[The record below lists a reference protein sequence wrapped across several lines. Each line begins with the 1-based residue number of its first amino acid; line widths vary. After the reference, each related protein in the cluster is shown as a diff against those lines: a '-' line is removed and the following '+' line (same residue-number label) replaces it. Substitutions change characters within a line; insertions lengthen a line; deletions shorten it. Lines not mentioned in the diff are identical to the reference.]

1 MMNENAI
8 PFPLNR
14 LYEEFFERGLKYFF
28 PFATFTP
35 LGSGPHGHEDA
46 RAGNAATCVLSLP
59 WLGSQYAFHNPVP
72 FTEHDVRMLESVSA
86 VLTTRYHMLRNADRT
101 GLDVERFWGLPEDRY
116 VSAFLDQRPYAE
128 RVQSRPDRIADAI
141 EVLRTSALTTYEN
154 RRISTG
160 ALLFGTAPDPC
171 HALPASPPHPLRY
184 SSALTRARS
193 FHRLSDGLNTLA
205 LVDQEGF
212 FVDVIDVQQ
221 WSAPYGT
228 LPVPVP
234 SPARYAAH
242 SRATLCGGHLCLILT
257 ATGEMKIFADGVQ
270 VLRFLD
276 GRWRI
281 TNAVE
286 KYRRWQQGLRNAPFA
301 DLLFVTAM
309 NLAEERR
316 GGLLVVL
323 DDPHAVSRLISHSD
337 LLSSTPSPH
346 PAPGHASKDQ
356 FHYLLRDKCVLTLPT
371 TILETIARIDGA
383 VILDTDAHLLAF
395 GAILHYPDL
404 AKVHPDNIEGGRAS
418 AAIAASRFGRALKIS
433 EDGLISC
440 YHHGQHLWDM

>member
-1 MMNENAI
+1 MMNENDT
-8 PFPLNR
+8 PFQLNR
-14 LYEEFFERGLKYFF
+14 LYEEFFERGLQYFF
-28 PFATFTP
+28 PFATFKP
-35 LGSGPHGHEDA
+35 IGSDPHGHADA
-46 RAGNAATCVLSLP
+46 MAGNAEPSMLSLP
-59 WLGSQYAFHNPVP
+59 WLGSQYAFHNNVP
-72 FTEHDVRMLESVSA
+72 FTAHDVRMLDSVGA
-86 VLTTRYHMLRNADRT
+86 VLTTRYHMLRDADRT

-116 VSAFLDQRPYAE
+116 VSAFLDRRPYCDRA
-128 RVQSRPDRIADAI
+128 QARPDRIADAI

-221 WSAPYGT
+221 WSKPYLT

-242 SRATLCGGHLCLILT
+242 SRATLCGGHICLILT

-270 VLRFLD
+270 VFRFLD

-281 TNAVE
+281 TNALE
-286 KYRRWQQGLRNAPFA
+286 KYGLWQQGLRNAPFA
-301 DLLFVTAM
+301 DHLFVTAL

-323 DDPHAVSRLISHSD
+323 DDPRAAGRLLSHSD
-337 LLSSTPSPH
+337 LLSSTPSQH

-356 FHYLLRDKCVLTLPT
+356 FHYLLRDKCVLNLPT

-383 VILDTDAHLLAF
+383 LILDTDANLLAF

-404 AKVHPDNIEGGRAS
+404 ADLHPENIEGGRAS
-418 AAIAASRFGRALKIS
+418 AAVAASHFGRALKIS
-433 EDGLISC
+433 EDGLISF
-440 YHHGQHLWDM
+440 YHNGKHLWDM

>member
-1 MMNENAI
+1 MMPDNA
-8 PFPLNR
+8 PPLPLNR
-14 LYEEFFERGLKYFF
+14 LYEEFFERGLQYFF
-28 PFATFTP
+28 PFATFQP
-35 LGSGPHGHEDA
+35 LAAAPSGYTEAREGH
-46 RAGNAATCVLSLP
+46 AATAVLGVP
-59 WLGSQYAFHNPVP
+59 WLGTQYAVHNSVP
-72 FTEHDVRMLESVSA
+72 FTAHDLRMLDSMRT
-86 VLTTRYHMLRNADRT
+86 VLTARYHMLRDAERHD
-101 GLDVERFWGLPEDRY
+101 LDVERFWGLPEDRY
-116 VSAFLDQRPYAE
+116 VSAFLDRQPYTT
-128 RVQSRPDRIADAI
+128 RVQAYPDRIAAAI

-171 HALPASPPHPLRY
+171 HALPDSPHHPLRY
-184 SSALTRARS
+184 ASALTRARS
-193 FHRLSDGLNTLA
+193 FHRLSDGLTTLA
-205 LVDQEGF
+205 LVDREGF

-221 WSAPYGT
+221 WSASSLT
-228 LPVPVP
+228 APVPVP

-242 SRATLCGGHLCLILT
+242 SRATRCGGHICLILT
-257 ATGEMKIFADGVQ
+257 STGEMKIFADGVQ
-270 VLRFLD
+270 VFRFLD

-286 KYRRWQQGLRNAPFA
+286 KYHRWQQGLRHTLFA
-301 DLLFVTAM
+301 DLLFVTAL

-323 DDPHAVSRLISHSD
+323 DDPHAVSRLISHAD
-337 LLSSTPSPH
+337 LLSSTPGPH
-346 PAPGHASKDQ
+346 PTPGHASKDQ
-356 FHYLLRDKCVLTLPT
+356 FHYLLRDKSVLTLPT

-383 VILDTDAHLLAF
+383 VILDAEAHLLAF

-404 AKVHPDNIEGGRAS
+404 TKLHPDNIEGGRAS

-440 YHHGQHLWDM
+440 YHHGTHLWDM

>member
-1 MMNENAI
+1 MMNDNDA
-8 PFPLNR
+8 PFQLNR
-14 LYEEFFERGLKYFF
+14 LYEEFFERGLQYFF
-28 PFATFTP
+28 PFATFQP
-35 LGSGPHGHEDA
+35 LGPAPPGHKETRD
-46 RAGNAATCVLSLP
+46 GNAATSVLRLP
-59 WLGSQYAFHNPVP
+59 WLGAQYAVHNHMP
-72 FTEHDVRMLESVSA
+72 FTAHEVRMLDSVRA
-86 VLTTRYHMLRNADRT
+86 VLTTRYHMLRDADRT
-101 GLDVERFWGLPEDRY
+101 GLAVERFWGLPEDRY
-116 VSAFLDQRPYAE
+116 VSAFLDRRPYAE
-128 RVQSRPDRIADAI
+128 HVQARPDRIAEAI

-193 FHRLSDGLNTLA
+193 FHRLSDGLTTLA

-221 WSAPYGT
+221 WSAPYVT
-228 LPVPVP
+228 LPAPVP

-242 SRATLCGGHLCLILT
+242 SRATLCGGHICLILT

-270 VLRFLD
+270 VFRFLD

-281 TNAVE
+281 TDALA
-286 KYRRWQQGLRNAPFA
+286 KYRLWQQGLRNATLA
-301 DLLFVTAM
+301 DILFVTAL

-323 DDPHAVSRLISHSD
+323 DDPRAAGRLISHSD

-383 VILDTDAHLLAF
+383 LLLDTDANLLAF

-404 AKVHPDNIEGGRAS
+404 AKLHPENIEGGRAS

-433 EDGLISC
+433 EDGLISF
-440 YHHGQHLWDM
+440 YHNGRHLWDM

>member
-1 MMNENAI
+1 MQWLTTKKSACPRAMMNDDDT
-8 PFPLNR
+8 PLQLNR
-14 LYEEFFERGLKYFF
+14 LYEEFFERGLQYFF
-28 PFATFTP
+28 PFATFQP
-35 LGSGPHGHEDA
+35 LGSDPPGHEEA
-46 RAGNAATCVLSLP
+46 MAGSTATSVLSLP
-59 WLGSQYAFHNPVP
+59 WLGAQYAVHNHVP
-72 FTEHDVRMLESVSA
+72 FTAHDVRMLDSVRA
-86 VLTTRYHMLRNADRT
+86 VLTARYHMLRDAERH

-116 VSAFLDQRPYAE
+116 VSAFLERRPYSA
-128 RVQSRPDRIADAI
+128 RVQARPDRVADAI

-160 ALLFGTAPDPC
+160 ALLFGIAPDPC
-171 HALPASPPHPLRY
+171 HALPDARPHPLRY

-221 WSAPYGT
+221 WSTPSLA

-242 SRATLCGGHLCLILT
+242 SRATLCGGHICLILT
-257 ATGEMKIFADGVQ
+257 STGEMKIFADGVQ
-270 VLRFLD
+270 VFRFLD

-281 TNAVE
+281 TNALE
-286 KYRRWQQGLRNAPFA
+286 KYGLWQQGLRNAPFA
-301 DLLFVTAM
+301 DLLFVTAL

-323 DDPHAVSRLISHSD
+323 DDSRAAGCLLSHSD
-337 LLSSTPSPH
+337 LLSSTPSPL

-356 FHYLLRDKCVLTLPT
+356 FHYLLRDKRILTLPT

-383 VILDTDAHLLAF
+383 AILDTDANLLAF
-395 GAILHYPDL
+395 GAILHRS
-404 AKVHPDNIEGGRAS
+404 I
-418 AAIAASRFGRALKIS
+418 SRSL
-433 EDGLISC
+433 
-440 YHHGQHLWDM
+440 

>member
-1 MMNENAI
+1 MMNTNDA
-8 PFPLNR
+8 PVQLNR
-14 LYEEFFERGLKYFF
+14 LYEEFFERGVQYFF
-28 PFATFTP
+28 PFATFQP
-35 LGSGPHGHEDA
+35 LGAAPPGPPETVE
-46 RAGNAATCVLSLP
+46 GNATTAVVRAP
-59 WLGSQYAFHNPVP
+59 WLGAHYALHNPVP
-72 FTEHDVRMLESVSA
+72 FTAHDRRMLDSVRA
-86 VLTTRYHMLRNADRT
+86 VLTTRYHMLRDADRT
-101 GLDVERFWGLPEDRY
+101 GLDVERFWGVPEDRY
-116 VSAFLDQRPYAE
+116 VSAFLDRQPYAE
-128 RVQSRPDRIADAI
+128 HVPARPDRIAAAI

-160 ALLFGTAPDPC
+160 ALLFGIAPDPC
-171 HALPASPPHPLRY
+171 HMLPASPPHPLRY
-184 SSALTRARS
+184 AAALTRARS
-193 FHRLSDGLNTLA
+193 FHRLSDGLTTLA

-212 FVDVIDVQQ
+212 FVDIIDVQQ
-221 WSAPYGT
+221 WAAPYGT

-234 SPARYAAH
+234 GPARYAAH
-242 SRATLCGGHLCLILT
+242 SRATLCGGHICLILT

-281 TNAVE
+281 TDAVA
-286 KYRRWQQGLRNAPFA
+286 KYCLWQQGLRNSTLAER
-301 DLLFVTAM
+301 LFVTAL

-323 DDPHAVSRLISHSD
+323 DDPRAAGRLLSHSD

-356 FHYLLRDKCVLTLPT
+356 FHYLLRDKRILTLPT

-383 VILDTDAHLLAF
+383 VIFDTNARLLAF

-404 AKVHPDNIEGGRAS
+404 TELHPENIEGGRAS

-433 EDGLISC
+433 EDGLISF
-440 YHHGQHLWDM
+440 YHHGKHIWDM

>member
-1 MMNENAI
+1 MMHDNNT
-8 PFPLNR
+8 PFQLNR
-14 LYEEFFERGLKYFF
+14 LYEEFFERGLQYFF
-28 PFATFTP
+28 PFATFQP
-35 LGSGPHGHEDA
+35 LGADPPGHEHAID
-46 RAGNAATCVLSLP
+46 GNAEPSMLRLT
-59 WLGSQYAFHNPVP
+59 WLGAQYAFHNSVP
-72 FTEHDVRMLESVSA
+72 FTAHDVRMLDSVRA
-86 VLTTRYHMLRNADRT
+86 VLTTRYHMLRDADRT
-101 GLDVERFWGLPEDRY
+101 GFDVERFWGLPEDRY
-116 VSAFLDQRPYAE
+116 VSAFLDRRPYAE
-128 RVQSRPDRIADAI
+128 RVQARPDRIAEAI

-171 HALPASPPHPLRY
+171 HSLPASPPHPLRY
-184 SSALTRARS
+184 SAALTRARS
-193 FHRLSDGLNTLA
+193 FHRLSDGLTTLA
-205 LVDQEGF
+205 LVDQEGL

-242 SRATLCGGHLCLILT
+242 SRATLCGGHICLILT
-257 ATGEMKIFADGVQ
+257 STGEMKIFADGVQ
-270 VLRFLD
+270 VFRFLD

-281 TNAVE
+281 TDALE
-286 KYRRWQQGLRNAPFA
+286 KYRLWQQSLHNATLA
-301 DLLFVTAM
+301 DILFVTAL
-309 NLAEERR
+309 NLAEDRR

-323 DDPHAVSRLISHSD
+323 DDPRAAGRLISHSD
-337 LLSSTPSPH
+337 LLNSTPSPH

-383 VILDTDAHLLAF
+383 VIFDTNARLLAF

-404 AKVHPDNIEGGRAS
+404 AKLHPDNIEGGRAS
-418 AAIAASRFGRALKIS
+418 AAIAASRFGSVLKIS
-433 EDGLISC
+433 EDGLISF
-440 YHHGQHLWDM
+440 YHNGTHMWDM

>member
-1 MMNENAI
+1 MMHTNDA
-8 PFPLNR
+8 PVQLNR
-14 LYEEFFERGLKYFF
+14 LYEEFFERGLQYFF
-28 PFATFTP
+28 PFATFQP
-35 LGSGPHGHEDA
+35 LGAAPPGPPETVE
-46 RAGNAATCVLSLP
+46 GNAATAVVRAP
-59 WLGSQYAFHNPVP
+59 WLGAHYALHNPVP
-72 FTEHDVRMLESVSA
+72 FTAHDRRMLDSVRA
-86 VLTTRYHMLRNADRT
+86 VLTARYHMLRDADRT
-101 GLDVERFWGLPEDRY
+101 GLDVERFWGVPEDRY
-116 VSAFLDQRPYAE
+116 VSAFLDPRPYAE
-128 RVQSRPDRIADAI
+128 PVQARPDRIAAAI

-154 RRISTG
+154 RRIATG

-184 SSALTRARS
+184 AAALTRARS
-193 FHRLSDGLNTLA
+193 FHRLSDGLTTLA
-205 LVDQEGF
+205 LVDHEGF
-212 FVDVIDVQQ
+212 LVDLIDVQQ
-221 WSAPYGT
+221 WAAPYET

-234 SPARYAAH
+234 SPARYAAQ

-257 ATGEMKIFADGVQ
+257 ATGEMKIFADGMQ

-276 GRWRI
+276 GRWRL
-281 TNAVE
+281 TNAVD
-286 KYRRWQQGLRNAPFA
+286 KYHQWQQGLHHAAFA
-301 DLLFVTAM
+301 DLLFVTAL

-337 LLSSTPSPH
+337 LLSATPSPH
-346 PAPGHASKDQ
+346 PVPGHASKDQ

-383 VILDTDAHLLAF
+383 VIVDTDAHLLAF

-404 AKVHPDNIEGGRAS
+404 AKLHPDNIEGGRAS

-440 YHHGQHLWDM
+440 YHHGQHLWDL

>member
-1 MMNENAI
+1 MMHDNNT
-8 PFPLNR
+8 PFQLNR
-14 LYEEFFERGLKYFF
+14 LYEEFFERGLQYFF
-28 PFATFTP
+28 PFATFQP
-35 LGSGPHGHEDA
+35 LGADPPGHEDA
-46 RAGNAATCVLSLP
+46 MDGNAEPSVLRLT
-59 WLGSQYAFHNPVP
+59 WLGAQYAFHNPVP
-72 FTEHDVRMLESVSA
+72 FTSHDVRMLDSVRA
-86 VLTTRYHMLRNADRT
+86 VLTTRYHMLRDADRH
-101 GLDVERFWGLPEDRY
+101 GLNVARFWGLPEDRY
-116 VSAFLDQRPYAE
+116 VSAFLDRRPYAE
-128 RVQSRPDRIADAI
+128 HLPARPDRIAEAI

-184 SSALTRARS
+184 AAALTRARS
-193 FHRLSDGLNTLA
+193 FHRLSDGLTTLA
-205 LVDQEGF
+205 LVDQAGF
-212 FVDVIDVQQ
+212 FVDIIDVQQ
-221 WSAPYGT
+221 WAAPYET

-242 SRATLCGGHLCLILT
+242 SRATLCGEHLCLILT

-276 GRWRI
+276 GRWRL

-286 KYRRWQQGLRNAPFA
+286 KYQRWQQGLRNAPVA
-301 DLLFVTAM
+301 DLLFVAAL

-337 LLSSTPSPH
+337 LLSATPSPH
-346 PAPGHASKDQ
+346 PVPGHASKDQ
-356 FHYLLRDKCVLTLPT
+356 FHYLLRDKCLLTLPT
-371 TILETIARIDGA
+371 TILETSACSDGS
-383 VILDTDAHLLAF
+383 VIVYTYAHLLAF

-418 AAIAASRFGRALKIS
+418 AAVAASRFGRALKIS

-440 YHHGQHLWDM
+440 YHHGHHLWDM

>member
-1 MMNENAI
+1 MNNNDA
-8 PFPLNR
+8 PLQLNR
-14 LYEEFFERGLKYFF
+14 LYEEFFERGLQYFF
-28 PFATFTP
+28 PFATFQP
-35 LGSGPHGHEDA
+35 LGAAPPGPTETVE
-46 RAGNAATCVLSLP
+46 GNAATAVVRAP
-59 WLGSQYAFHNPVP
+59 WLGAHYAVHNPVP
-72 FTEHDVRMLESVSA
+72 FTAHDVRMLDSVRA
-86 VLTTRYHMLRNADRT
+86 VLTARYHMLRDAERH
-101 GLDVERFWGLPEDRY
+101 GLNVERFWGLPEDRY
-116 VSAFLDQRPYAE
+116 VSAFLDRQPYAE
-128 RVQSRPDRIADAI
+128 HVQVRPDRIAATI

-184 SSALTRARS
+184 ATALTRARS
-193 FHRLSDGLNTLA
+193 FHRLSDGLTTLA
-205 LVDQEGF
+205 LVDPEGL
-212 FVDVIDVQQ
+212 FVDIIDVQQ
-221 WSAPYGT
+221 WSAPYET

-286 KYRRWQQGLRNAPFA
+286 KYHRWQQGLRNAPFA
-301 DLLFVTAM
+301 DLLFVTAL

-337 LLSSTPSPH
+337 LLTRR
-346 PAPGHASKDQ
+346 PARTLSLAMRPRINFIICCATRACSRCRRRFSRPLHASMGPSSWIPTRTCWPLARSSITPTWRSSIRTTSKAVGPRRP
-356 FHYLLRDKCVLTLPT
+356 LRRPGS
-371 TILETIARIDGA
+371 A
-383 VILDTDAHLLAF
+383 
-395 GAILHYPDL
+395 
-404 AKVHPDNIEGGRAS
+404 GR
-418 AAIAASRFGRALKIS
+418 SRLVKTG
-433 EDGLISC
+433 
-440 YHHGQHLWDM
+440 